1 MEINQEKTMTEIEAI
16 LNPAFLLNL
25 IAIETIKHY
34 STIDT
39 SIKNEGMESKV
50 ELKVMLI
57 EPRSDEHKLSENI
70 YELILTHVTSYQIDF
85 LHEDE
90 RAFEFDIDEVKL
102 ERDSKSEDMYV
113 LSFINASVDI
123 HIKFSGLA
131 IKRLMGN
138 AKK

>member
-1 MEINQEKTMTEIEAI
+1 MTEIEAI

-25 IAIETIKHY
+25 VAIETIKHY

-70 YELILTHVTSYQIDF
+70 YELILTHVTSI
-85 LHEDE
+85 
-90 RAFEFDIDEVKL
+90 
-102 ERDSKSEDMYV
+102 KSI
-113 LSFINASVDI
+113 SF
-123 HIKFSGLA
+123 
-131 IKRLMGN
+131 
-138 AKK
+138 AKMKEHLNLI

>member
-1 MEINQEKTMTEIEAI
+1 MEIDHEKPMSKIEAI

-25 IAIETIKHY
+25 VAIETIQHY

-57 EPRSDEHKLSENI
+57 EPRSDKHKLSENI
-70 YELILTHVTSYQIDF
+70 YEQILTHVTSYQIDF
-85 LHEDE
+85 LNADDGT
-90 RAFEFDIDEVKL
+90 FEFDTDEVKL
-102 ERDSKSEDMYV
+102 ERDSRSENMYI

-123 HIKFSGLA
+123 HVKFSGLEV
-131 IKRLMGN
+131 KLLTG
-138 AKK
+138 